1 MAKGKQ
7 YELLFQLTARL
18 GPNFSQSF
26 KTASN
31 TMKLLQGD
39 LKSASQKIKDVAA
52 YQKQQKAME
61 NSRQRAVE
69 LQQEYDRLAAEVGDV
84 DNATG
89 KQKKALDKSAQ
100 ALAKA
105 KDAAADETAR
115 LDEMGD
121 ALRQAGVNTDNLSRD
136 TEELRQ
142 QYERLQ
148 STQQKVQQISQL
160 QDANRAKIATS
171 KAQLAGVVGA
181 AAAAGAAIYNGP
193 VKKAAE
199 FQEQMSTVKALMG
212 GIGKGELPAITKAA
226 NEMGLNFKEGSNGS
240 ETAMNILAAKAK
252 EMGAT
257 TKFTAKEAGDA
268 MEYMAVAGWNAQEVL
283 GGVAGIMHLAA
294 AGGTELG
301 QTSDI
306 VTDSIENFGL
316 TAADASHFADVM
328 AQTMRKSNTDILKL
342 GESYKYVS
350 PVAKAMG
357 YSAEDI
363 NVALGLMAN
372 SGIKASSGGTALR
385 TLLTNMAKPTEK
397 MAAAMADLD
406 VSLDDGNGNM
416 KSFHD
421 VMVDLRKGFGS
432 LKIPEEEF
440 QERLSSLNVALEGG
454 GITQKKYDKAV
465 MGLMEKA
472 YGAEGAIKAQ
482 TAATL
487 AGKEGMSGLLAMVNA
502 SDESFNQLTYDI
514 NHAQGAAEEMAKTK
528 LDNYA
533 GQVVLFESAFDGL
546 QTEIGLM
553 FLPSLTKAVKK
564 ITEITSAANEFVNK
578 NQETVKMV
586 AKIAAGLAGLKAG
599 GLVAKIGFLH
609 LQNGFLGIRK
619 AFTII
624 KGVGLSRY
632 ISTLTN
638 GFGGLAGA
646 AKGIMSYFKG
656 IGSAAGGVASA
667 FGNIFANSSIF
678 SKLGGVMKNAGL
690 KMMGLMLKPFSMFGT
705 KLSGMLAN
713 AAGIIAR
720 SPIGAIGT
728 VIGKGFGKITA
739 FIAPVAN
746 AVKTLL
752 GPLGKLATSVFG
764 PLGGIVGKVLPVVG
778 VVTAIIT
785 AVQLVKS
792 HLQEIRG
799 FIQKTFGDGA
809 LAIFD
814 KVVAVIANIGDT
826 IRNVFSDGNI
836 GAARNKI
843 QEIFGGRGVK
853 VFDTLVKTLGTVQG
867 VVANVIQFIT
877 DNVVPI
883 AERVLSVVA
892 TDVIPGIING
902 IQAAAPVIMQI
913 IQEIAGFFAQMVP
926 VIGSFAAGLMPVIG
940 QIVSFIQANVL
951 PVVSSIFSFI
961 VSTVL
966 PAILSGVQQ
975 LGSIVITVLTAVLPV
990 VQTVFT
996 TIWNVIQPIMQM
1008 ILQVVQAV
1016 LPSVFSVFQSV
1027 FTAIGGV
1034 VSAFQQVLSGIIQFI
1049 SGVFTG
1055 NWTAAWN
1062 GVKAIFSGV
1071 WEAIKSIASGAIDAI
1086 SSAVN
1091 GVIDGISKVKETI
1104 GGVGRKVAK
1113 AVHIPGFAGG
1123 TSSTPDTFIAGEDG
1137 PELITDAPGMKV
1149 YTAAQT
1155 RLIMGRAAQAVQA
1168 AGAGMQVQD
1177 AHTSA
1182 GMGRALA
1189 MNAPG
1194 MKVYTAA
1201 QAADAGMQVQ
1211 DAYTS
1216 AGMGRAPAGAGTV
1229 TVQVTS
1235 SPQITVTGNGD
1246 AAGIKEQ
1253 LKEYDAGLME
1263 KIQAAVA
1270 AALREEREQEERV
1283 AYV

>member
-26 KTASN
+26 KAASN

-39 LKSASQKIKDVAA
+39 LKSANQKIKDVAA
-52 YQKQQKAME
+52 YRKQQKAME
-61 NSRQRAVE
+61 NSRQRVVE
-69 LQQEYDRLAAEVGDV
+69 LQQEYDRLAAEIGDV

-89 KQKKALDKSAQ
+89 KQKKELEKSAQ

-105 KDAAADETAR
+105 KDAAADESAR
-115 LDEMGD
+115 LDEMGN
-121 ALRQAGVNTDNLSRD
+121 ALRQAGISTDNLSRD

-148 STQQKVQQISQL
+148 STQQKVQQLSQL

-171 KAQLAGVVGA
+171 KAQLAGVVGTA
-181 AAAAGAAIYNGP
+181 AAVGAAIYNGP

-199 FQEQMSTVKALMG
+199 FQEQISTVKALMG
-212 GIGKGELPAITKAA
+212 EIGKDELPAITKVA
-226 NEMGLNFKEGSNGS
+226 NDMGLSYKKGSNES

-283 GGVAGIMHLAA
+283 GGIGGIMNLAA

-328 AQTMRKSNTDILKL
+328 AQTMRKSNTDLLKL

-357 YSAEDI
+357 YSVEDI

-385 TLLTNMAKPTEK
+385 TLLTNMAKPTDNMK
-397 MAAAMADLD
+397 MAMKELN
-406 VSLDDGNGNM
+406 VSLDDGKGNM

-421 VMVDLRKGFGS
+421 IMLDLRKGFGT
-432 LKIPEEEF
+432 LKIPAEDFEKE
-440 QERLSSLNVALEGG
+440 LSNLNTALENGMK
-454 GITQKKYDKAV
+454 QKAYDKK
-465 MGLMEKA
+465 MQRLMDKA
-472 YGAEGAIKAQ
+472 YGAEGALKAQ
-482 TAATL
+482 TAAML
-487 AGKEGMSGLLAMVNA
+487 AGKEGMSGLLAIVNA
-502 SDESFNQLTYDI
+502 SDETFSQLTYDI
-514 NHAQGAAEEMAKTK
+514 NNAKGASEEMAKTK

-533 GQVVLFESAFDGL
+533 GQVTLFESAFDGL

-553 FLPSLTKAVKK
+553 VLPALTEAVKK
-564 ITEITSAANEFVNK
+564 ITEVTSAASEFVNK
-578 NQETVKMV
+578 NPETVKMI
-586 AKIAAGLAGLKAG
+586 AKIAAGLVGLKAG
-599 GLVAKIGFLH
+599 SLIAKIGFLNIS
-609 LQNGFLGIRK
+609 NGVLGIKK
-619 AFTII
+619 AFALIS
-624 KGVGLSRY
+624 GVGLEKYMENAGKGARF
-632 ISTLTN
+632 LARA
-638 GFGGLAGA
+638 FGSVRGAG
-646 AKGIMSYFKG
+646 KGILTYFKG

-678 SKLGGVMKNAGL
+678 SKMGGIMKNAGL
-690 KMMGLMLKPFSMFGT
+690 KMMGFMLKPFSMFGT
-705 KLSGMLAN
+705 KLSGILAN
-713 AAGIIAR
+713 VAGVIAG
-720 SPIGAIGT
+720 SPLGTIGT

-739 FIAPVAN
+739 FIAPVGN
-746 AVKTLL
+746 AIKTML
-752 GPLGKLATSVFG
+752 GPLGKLATGIFG

-778 VVTAIIT
+778 VITAIIT

-792 HLQEIRG
+792 HLKEIRG

-809 LAIFD
+809 LAVFD
-814 KVVAVIANIGDT
+814 KVVAVITNIGDI
-826 IRNVFSDGNI
+826 IRNVFSDRNI

-853 VFDTLVKTLGTVQG
+853 VFDTLVKTLGTVNG
-867 VVANVIQFIT
+867 VIANIIQFVT
-877 DNVVPI
+877 DNVVPV
-883 AERVLSVVA
+883 AERVLSVLV
-892 TDVIPGIING
+892 TDVIPGIIG
-902 IQAAAPVIMQI
+902 AVRAAD
-913 IQEIAGFFAQMVP
+913 
-926 VIGSFAAGLMPVIG
+926 PVIG
-940 QIVSFIQANVL
+940 QIIQGIAGFIAQMIPVIGNFVTGLMPIISQIISFIQTNVL

-996 TIWNVIQPIMQM
+996 TIWNVIQPVMQM

-1016 LPSVFSVFQSV
+1016 LPSVFSIFQSV
-1027 FTAIGGV
+1027 FTAIKGV

-1049 SGVFTG
+1049 SGVFSG
-1055 NWTAAWN
+1055 NWSAAWN
-1062 GVKAIFSGV
+1062 GIKAIFSGV
-1071 WEAIKSIASGAIDAI
+1071 WEAIKSVATGVIKTISGAIEGI
-1086 SSAVN
+1086 MN
-1091 GVIDGISKVKETI
+1091 GIGKVKDTI
-1104 GGVGRKVAK
+1104 GGVGGKVAK
-1113 AVHIPGFAGG
+1113 ALHIPGFAGG
-1123 TSSTPDTFIAGEDG
+1123 TSSTPDTFIAGENG
-1137 PELITDAPGMKV
+1137 PELITNAPGMKV

-1155 RLIMGRAAQAVQA
+1155 RLIMNSAAQAGQA
-1168 AGAGMQVQD
+1168 ADADMQVQD
-1177 AHTSA
+1177 VHTS
-1182 GMGRALA
+1182 G
-1189 MNAPG
+1189 
-1194 MKVYTAA
+1194 
-1201 QAADAGMQVQ
+1201 
-1211 DAYTS
+1211 
-1216 AGMGRAPAGAGTV
+1216 AGAITV
-1229 TVQVTS
+1229 RVTS
-1235 SPQITVTGNGD
+1235 SPHIIITGNGD

-1253 LKEYDAGLME
+1253 LKKYDADLME

-1270 AALREEREQEERV
+1270 AALREEREQEARV